1 MDKKDKKIL
10 ANIDKLLLKYG
21 VSKEEKNNFMND
33 LINMKDDEDEEEAV
47 EQTTEDEAVGEE
59 ETATEETP
67 KEEESVEETTE
78 TTEEETVEEPVDSNT
93 EEAPVEEVANDSEQ
107 VSGAEPVENT
117 PETPVEQNP
126 TENVDYQA
134 KYEECQKAVNGLME
148 RLNSLEQALQAVGVL
163 EPKPAEEEQ
172 KEVINQEPSEGADFA
187 GSLDDTLRKLNR

>member
-10 ANIDKLLLKYG
+10 ANIGKLLIKYG
-21 VSKEEKNNFMND
+21 VSEDEKNNFMQD
-33 LINMKDDEDEEEAV
+33 LAEMKDDEDEETV
-47 EQTTEDEAVGEE
+47 EQTTEDNAVGEE

-78 TTEEETVEEPVDSNT
+78 TTEEEAVEEPVDSNT
-93 EEAPVEEVANDSEQ
+93 EETPAEEVANDSEQ

-148 RLNSLEQALQAVGVL
+148 RLESLEQALQAVGVL